1 MFNGV
6 NHLGSPVKICV
17 LLLYSPALKNSTSHD
32 LKELIH
38 CHMKYSMQHFY
49 LQFKTLGEEF
59 FRSMRN
65 NSISKFCLKLY
76 SSIKNYVLECS

>member
-1 MFNGV
+1 MFIGV
-6 NHLGSPVKICV
+6 NHLGSSPVKIYV

-49 LQFKTLGEEF
+49 LQFEKLGGGGF
-59 FRSMRN
+59 FY
-65 NSISKFCLKLY
+65 KYEK
-76 SSIKNYVLECS
+76 